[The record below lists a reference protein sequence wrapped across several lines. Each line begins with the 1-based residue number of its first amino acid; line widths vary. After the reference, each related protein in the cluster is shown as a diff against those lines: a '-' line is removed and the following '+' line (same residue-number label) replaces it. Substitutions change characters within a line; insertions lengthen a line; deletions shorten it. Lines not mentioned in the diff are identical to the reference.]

1 MDLNEPSSSKWS
13 STTSIKFKFPDYL
26 YEFKLC
32 ATQHVRPLNCNGRS
46 VSRDF
51 DGFPVTC
58 RLQIEHGIPVL
69 SQWLIFNK
77 FKFVVSKGVKLGPA
91 FLLTR
96 MTGGSTV
103 GDMAPYQAFAVG
115 GLGSV

>member
-13 STTSIKFKFPDYL
+13 STTSIKFK
-26 YEFKLC
+26 
-32 ATQHVRPLNCNGRS
+32 HVRPLNCNGRS

-51 DGFPVTC
+51 DGVPVTC

-96 MTGGSTV
+96 MTGGSIV